1 MLEDHV
7 KSSVTRRRLRT
18 GPASPHIDGFADWL
32 HARGYQPFS
41 IDNILRSLAGWS
53 DWLTH
58 ESFSDESFVAG
69 YEACRTALSD
79 RGRVDYPRGPNKHS
93 LSAAAQFIRFLR
105 EQGVL
110 AAAQQ
115 PLTPSERWPILK
127 RFRSWTLQHRGV
139 AHTTM
144 ANYEHRVADF
154 IAACGVAPASYDA
167 ASVRSFIVTRSQG
180 HRVATAQAIANAVR
194 AFLRFLVA
202 TGQCSE
208 SLLQAVPQFA
218 HYQLASTPRFLEPEE
233 LERVIGACS
242 DKNAVG
248 ARDRAVILLLA
259 RLGLRASEVAELT
272 FDDIDWNNGR
282 IVVCGKGRRR
292 EWLPLPQQIGDAII
306 GYLRRGRPPLQV
318 PQVFT
323 SVLAPHR
330 PMTRFAVT
338 HVVRN
343 ALRRAGVKAPIS
355 GAHLLRH
362 SAATAMLRKG
372 ATLAGVA
379 AVLRH
384 RSPRTTA
391 HYAKIDFG
399 LLGEIAQPWPEVPS
413 C

>member
-1 MLEDHV
+1 MAGW
-7 KSSVTRRRLRT
+7 T
-18 GPASPHIDGFADWL
+18 DWL
-32 HARGYQPFS
+32 
-41 IDNILRSLAGWS
+41 I
-53 DWLTH
+53 H
-58 ESFSDESFVAG
+58 ESFSESFVAG
-69 YEACRTALSD
+69 YEAYRTALSD
-79 RGRVDYPRGPNKHS
+79 VDYQSGPDKCS
-93 LSAAAQFIRFLR
+93 LAAAAQFIRFLR

-110 AAAQQ
+110 AAGQQ
-115 PLTPSERWPILK
+115 PLSPSERWPILK
-127 RFRSWTLQHRGV
+127 SFRSWTLQHRGV

-154 IAACGVAPASYDA
+154 IAACGAVPASYNA
-167 ASVRSFIVTRSQG
+167 ASVRSFIVTRSEG
-180 HRVATAQAIANAVR
+180 RRVATAQAIANAVR
-194 AFLRFLVA
+194 AFLRFLAA

-208 SLLQAVPQFA
+208 GLLHAVPQFA
-218 HYQLASTPRFLEPEE
+218 HYQLASTPQFLEPEE

-242 DKNAVG
+242 DENAVG

-259 RLGLRASEVAELT
+259 RLGLRAGDVAELT
-272 FDDIDWNNGR
+272 FTDIDWNNGR
-282 IVVCGKGRRR
+282 IAVCGKGRRQ

-306 GYLRRGRPPLQV
+306 RYLRRGRPPLQV

-338 HVVRN
+338 HVVRS
-343 ALRRAGVKAPIS
+343 ALRRAGIKAPTS

-372 ATLAGVA
+372 VTLAGVA

-384 RSPRTTA
+384 RTPRTTA

-399 LLGEIAQPWPEVPS
+399 LLSEIAQPWPEVPS

>member
-1 MLEDHV
+1 M
-7 KSSVTRRRLRT
+7 
-18 GPASPHIDGFADWL
+18 
-32 HARGYQPFS
+32 
-41 IDNILRSLAGWS
+41 
-53 DWLTH
+53 
-58 ESFSDESFVAG
+58 
-69 YEACRTALSD
+69 
-79 RGRVDYPRGPNKHS
+79 
-93 LSAAAQFIRFLR
+93 
-105 EQGVL
+105 
-110 AAAQQ
+110 
-115 PLTPSERWPILK
+115 
-127 RFRSWTLQHRGV
+127 
-139 AHTTM
+139 
-144 ANYEHRVADF
+144 
-154 IAACGVAPASYDA
+154 
-167 ASVRSFIVTRSQG
+167 
-180 HRVATAQAIANAVR
+180 R

-338 HVVRN
+338 HVVRS

>member
-7 KSSVTRRRLRT
+7 KSSVTLRRLRI
-18 GPASPHIDGFADWL
+18 GPAAAHIDGFADWL
-32 HARGYQPFS
+32 HDRGYRPLS
-41 IDNILRSLAGWS
+41 IDKISRSLAGWT
-53 DWLTH
+53 DWLIH
-58 ESFSDESFVAG
+58 ESFSESFVAG
-69 YEACRTALSD
+69 YEAYRTALSD
-79 RGRVDYPRGPNKHS
+79 GRRVDYQSGPDKCS
-93 LSAAAQFIRFLR
+93 LAAAAQFIRFLR

-110 AAAQQ
+110 AAGQQ
-115 PLTPSERWPILK
+115 PLSPSERWPILK
-127 RFRSWTLQHRGV
+127 SFRSWTLQHRGV

-154 IAACGVAPASYDA
+154 IAACGAVPASYNA
-167 ASVRSFIVTRSQG
+167 ASVRSFIVTRSEG
-180 HRVATAQAIANAVR
+180 RRVATAQAIANAVR
-194 AFLRFLVA
+194 AFLRFLAA

-208 SLLQAVPQFA
+208 GLLHAVPQFA
-218 HYQLASTPRFLEPEE
+218 HYQLASTPQFLEPEE

-242 DKNAVG
+242 DENAVG

-259 RLGLRASEVAELT
+259 RLGLRAGDVAELT
-272 FDDIDWNNGR
+272 FTDIDWNNGR
-282 IVVCGKGRRR
+282 IAVCGKGRRQ

-306 GYLRRGRPPLQV
+306 RYLRRGRPPLQV

-338 HVVRN
+338 HVVRS
-343 ALRRAGVKAPIS
+343 ALRRAGIKAPTS

-372 ATLAGVA
+372 VTLAGVA

-384 RSPRTTA
+384 RTPRTTA

-399 LLGEIAQPWPEVPS
+399 LLSEIAQPWPEVPS

>member
-1 MLEDHV
+1 MASTATPV
-7 KSSVTRRRLRT
+7 
-18 GPASPHIDGFADWL
+18 PSPHDAENRITL
-32 HARGYQPFS
+32 
-41 IDNILRSLAGWS
+41 GWS

-58 ESFSDESFVAG
+58 EPFSDESFVAG

-338 HVVRN
+338 HVVRS

-355 GAHLLRH
+355 GAVYQFTLGGKQ
-362 SAATAMLRKG
+362 AWITDEAM
-372 ATLAGVA
+372 
-379 AVLRH
+379 
-384 RSPRTTA
+384 
-391 HYAKIDFG
+391 
-399 LLGEIAQPWPEVPS
+399 
-413 C
+413 

>member
-1 MLEDHV
+1 M
-7 KSSVTRRRLRT
+7 
-18 GPASPHIDGFADWL
+18 
-32 HARGYQPFS
+32 
-41 IDNILRSLAGWS
+41 
-53 DWLTH
+53 
-58 ESFSDESFVAG
+58 
-69 YEACRTALSD
+69 
-79 RGRVDYPRGPNKHS
+79 
-93 LSAAAQFIRFLR
+93 
-105 EQGVL
+105 
-110 AAAQQ
+110 
-115 PLTPSERWPILK
+115 
-127 RFRSWTLQHRGV
+127 
-139 AHTTM
+139 
-144 ANYEHRVADF
+144 
-154 IAACGVAPASYDA
+154 
-167 ASVRSFIVTRSQG
+167 
-180 HRVATAQAIANAVR
+180 
-194 AFLRFLVA
+194 
-202 TGQCSE
+202 
-208 SLLQAVPQFA
+208 
-218 HYQLASTPRFLEPEE
+218 
-233 LERVIGACS
+233 IGACS

-338 HVVRN
+338 HVVRS
-343 ALRRAGVKAPIS
+343 ALRRAGVKAPLS